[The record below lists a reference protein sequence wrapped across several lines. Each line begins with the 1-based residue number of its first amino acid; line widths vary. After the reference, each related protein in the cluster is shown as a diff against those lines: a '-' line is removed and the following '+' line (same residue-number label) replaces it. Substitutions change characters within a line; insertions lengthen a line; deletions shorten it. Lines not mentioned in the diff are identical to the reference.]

1 MTEKT
6 NLVFANR
13 SGSLRTTVPSHIVK
27 QFKLKNG
34 DKLEWELI
42 VEQNALKIVLKP
54 VKKDDN

>member
-27 QFKLKNG
+27 QFHLKAG
-34 DKLEWELI
+34 DRLDWELKVMDGEIKVI
-42 VEQNALKIVLKP
+42 VSP
-54 VKKDDN
+54 VKVE

>member
-1 MTEKT
+1 MAEQT

-34 DKLEWELI
+34 DKMEWELI
-42 VEQNALKIVLKP
+42 VEEGTLAIKITP
-54 VKKDDN
+54 VKT